1 MIMNKMRE
9 VQDNYRLVSFMTYYD
24 TRVTVYENDIEWV
37 EITEYENLSK
47 PGTYNRREV
56 KTIVKM

>member
-1 MIMNKMRE
+1 MKVKE
-9 VQDNYRLVSFMTYYD
+9 VQNDYRLVSYMTYYD
-24 TRVTVYENDIEWV
+24 TRVTVYENDVEWV

-47 PGTYNRREV
+47 PGTYNKKKV

>member
-1 MIMNKMRE
+1 MRE

-37 EITEYENLSK
+37 EITEYENLRK
-47 PGTYNRREV
+47 PGTYNRKEV